1 MHTQKACPRRQ
12 FWAFH
17 TLKWIN
23 SLKKKFFF
31 PAQTEFCLDSIHQD
45 ISMSNLTLWGFL
57 LQRHCSNF
65 KLQKDEV
72 FSKVEADVSHRTSL
86 AEK

>member
-1 MHTQKACPRRQ
+1 MPQKTILGFSHTEVDQ
-12 FWAFH
+12 
-17 TLKWIN
+17 LI
-23 SLKKKFFF
+23 KKNFFF